1 MDNKQKVRKFKINI
15 NDDNVY
21 DDYCVD
27 DEKEVILQDSLFDRI
42 KNLADLTPI
51 KQKLCFN
58 FVKEDSTVDI
68 DKEEFLTAYSNTVKV
83 KTIIKKHEINRCFI
97 SGLTFLLIAIALIFV
112 DVYLSHNFTGVFAY
126 LIEISAWVF
135 AWVAV
140 EVLSIQL
147 LQLTI
152 DKNKLKRLLK
162 AEIIL

>member
-1 MDNKQKVRKFKINI
+1 MDSKLKVRKFKINI

-27 DEKEVILQDSLFDRI
+27 DEKEVILQDSLFERI

-58 FVKEDSTVDI
+58 FVKEDSDVDI
-68 DKEEFLTAYSNTVKV
+68 DKEEFLRAYSNTIKA

-97 SGLTFLLIAIALIFV
+97 SGLIFLFIAISLIFV
-112 DVYLSHNFTGVFAY
+112 DVYLADNFVGVFAY
-126 LIEISAWVF
+126 LVEISAWVF
-135 AWVAV
+135 AWIAV

-147 LQLTI
+147 LQIVI